1 MYIVDIQYVQLIAMI
16 DKTSPPSRILNL
28 DLKFELENS
37 LSHFYF
43 SNRKNPIECPNV
55 KADEIN

>member
-1 MYIVDIQYVQLIAMI
+1 MI